1 MAATPPCPQALHD
14 KLRRELREIL
24 TLLAA
29 APAPASAATTAGAAA
44 AAATGAAHHQAAKLL
59 RDYQHFA
66 RLLEA
71 TAVPGSAHVRW
82 VRK

>member
-1 MAATPPCPQALHD
+1 MTATPPCPQALHD
-14 KLRRELREIL
+14 KLRRELRDIL
-24 TLLAA
+24 TLLADGTRA
-29 APAPASAATTAGAAA
+29 QPDTLATMAAA
-44 AAATGAAHHQAAKLL
+44 AAPSGQAAKLL
-59 RDYQHFA
+59 RDYQHFV